1 MKDGKNFGSTP
12 APSPTA
18 FTHAPVRSNPVPRDP
33 PRASRNRPLCQ
44 PRGTAPLPSAS
55 LAPPPPP
62 ASAIRP
68 RIPAPQPSPPPRAA
82 AVPGSPRRRR
92 PCLCSTPATTG
103 PTPLGAVEP
112 IFNLCGDA
120 TLRLRFVLF
129 STAGE
134 HPGLEAP
141 FLLGTAPAAVATSA
155 SLKIRLLWCAAACLV
170 TQLRGPV
177 GCNIAQL
184 AAREKPN
191 CWALL
196 LGSRG
201 RRSRFCGRETGWFS
215 EGSQQIWYL
224 FSSFPSYNPYCF
236 PFS

>member
-1 MKDGKNFGSTP
+1 MEKISVQHLRLHP
-12 APSPTA
+12 PPSPTRPS
-18 FTHAPVRSNPVPRDP
+18 APIPCLATRL
-33 PRASRNRPLCQ
+33 A
-44 PRGTAPLPSAS
+44 PRGTAPSAS
-55 LAPPPPP
+55 LAEPPLCHLPASRRRHPPPPRSVP
-62 ASAIRP
+62 ASLRRNRP
-68 RIPAPQPSPPPRAA
+68 RLPVPPPSRAPRAA
-82 AVPGSPRRRR
+82 AVPGSPRRSLC
-92 PCLCSTPATTG
+92 PCLCSTLATTG
-103 PTPLGAVEP
+103 PTPLGVVEP
-112 IFNLCGDA
+112 IFNLCGGA

-177 GCNIAQL
+177 GYNIAQL
-184 AAREKPN
+184 AAHEKPN

-201 RRSRFCGRETGWFS
+201 RRSRFYGRETGWFS
-215 EGSQQIWYL
+215 EGS
-224 FSSFPSYNPYCF
+224 
-236 PFS
+236 